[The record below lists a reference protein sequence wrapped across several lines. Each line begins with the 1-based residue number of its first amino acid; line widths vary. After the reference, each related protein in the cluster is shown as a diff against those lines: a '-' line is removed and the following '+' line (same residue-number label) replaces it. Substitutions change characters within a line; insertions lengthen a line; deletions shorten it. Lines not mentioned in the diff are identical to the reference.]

1 MTIELVEELF
11 GVSNFARREATVSRH
26 TDSNLYEI
34 LFAEDGKIVGK
45 MHYPHAED
53 KAIRLARG
61 WVTGQLDRKEV
72 ICQ

>member
-53 KAIRLARG
+53 KALRLARG
-61 WVTGQLDRKEV
+61 WVTGELDTKDV
-72 ICQ
+72 TI